1 MHGLHYETYTKLYQN
16 LVIPV
21 MDYAAD
27 IWGYKDHPKPNT
39 VQHRAMRC
47 FMGVGKFTAIPAL
60 YGEMCWPT
68 PVHRRHADTIRY
80 FVSIMGMDRN
90 RLPHKVFMWDHSRAR
105 RASWSYE
112 IKSILEQCGLG
123 EIYQNLALPRFN
135 MVNQVKRQLALQQRT
150 TWDQSRIMPKLRTYN
165 IMKTN
170 WELPSYVKK
179 YLTRIQRAHVAKL
192 FSGNLPLRV
201 ETGRYRL
208 YTHCNLSQVE
218 DEIHFITS
226 CELYTDIRVT
236 LAESNGIDL
245 AVDNI
250 SELFVNICNN
260 VPPKEL
266 AQFIIT
272 AMQRRRIPPT
282 LCTI

>member
-1 MHGLHYETYTKLYQN
+1 
-16 LVIPV
+16 
-21 MDYAAD
+21 
-27 IWGYKDHPKPNT
+27 
-39 VQHRAMRC
+39 
-47 FMGVGKFTAIPAL
+47 
-60 YGEMCWPT
+60 
-68 PVHRRHADTIRY
+68 
-80 FVSIMGMDRN
+80 
-90 RLPHKVFMWDHSRAR
+90 MWNN
-105 RASWSYE
+105 
-112 IKSILEQCGLG
+112 SILGENSKYDGVSCSGTDPKKACGILRK
-123 EIYQNLALPRFN
+123 IFNLEAYI
-135 MVNQVKRQLALQQRT
+135 
-150 TWDQSRIMPKLRTYN
+150 SRIMPKLRTYN
-165 IMKTN
+165 ILKTN

-201 ETGRYRL
+201 ETGRYRSIPL
-208 YTHCNLSQVE
+208 ENRLCTHCNLNQVE

-260 VPPKEL
+260 VPPKDL

-272 AMQRRRIPPT
+272 AMQRRRISPT
-282 LCTI
+282 LWI